1 MHRVLVNAG
10 FEAPRIGVLGLN
22 PHAGEHGLFG
32 NEEEEM
38 IALRIDIA
46 ERAGIEVEGPLP
58 PDTIFVRAR
67 RGC

>member
-32 NEEEEM
+32 NEDEEM

-46 ERAGIEVEGPLP
+46 DGQG
-58 PDTIFVRAR
+58 
-67 RGC
+67 